1 MQIRLIDTSIAYFVD
16 NSLRTASEGEVV
28 TDLPDTDAQ
37 RLIDAG
43 NAELVEEQPQE
54 VQATVAKRGKRGA

>member
-1 MQIRLIDTSIAYFVD
+1 MQIRLIDTSIAYYVD

-43 NAELVEEQPQE
+43 NAELVEQPQE
-54 VQATVAKRGKRGA
+54 VQPTVTKRGKRGA